1 MKCVCYQCGKK
12 FRKKPSDQAPK
23 GRPWKRAFCN
33 RGCYNR
39 WRADRHLVF
48 QARWLRFQREVW
60 GTTPFGRRQPSG
72 TREYGRK
79 FEVLA
84 RDEYLPK
91 EGFSDISDLSA
102 MSNQFFIDF
111 VATYRR
117 RRVLVD
123 ATVKLKAYI
132 PEKVRL
138 ARALRMPLFIM
149 HVAPGRAGLYYLNE
163 VPEGLVVSRVPARF
177 IRRYH
182 P

>member
-1 MKCVCYQCGKK
+1 M
-12 FRKKPSDQAPK
+12 
-23 GRPWKRAFCN
+23 
-33 RGCYNR
+33 
-39 WRADRHLVF
+39 
-48 QARWLRFQREVW
+48 
-60 GTTPFGRRQPSG
+60 
-72 TREYGRK
+72 
-79 FEVLA
+79 A

-91 EGFSDISDLSA
+91 EGFSDIFDLSA

-149 HVAPGRAGLYYLNE
+149 HIAPGRRGLYYLNE
-163 VPEGLVVSRVPARF
+163 VPEDLVVSRVPAIF
-177 IRRYH
+177 IRRHH